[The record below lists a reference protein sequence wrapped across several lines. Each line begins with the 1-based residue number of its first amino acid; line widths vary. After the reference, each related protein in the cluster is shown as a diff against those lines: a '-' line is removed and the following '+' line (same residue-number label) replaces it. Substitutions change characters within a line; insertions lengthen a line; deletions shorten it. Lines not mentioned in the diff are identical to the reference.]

1 MKKNEAVLYTVD
13 LLPKDYVGWVTEI
26 NTNTALDED
35 LIEWFDFDALTSLCS
50 KWEYKNLVL
59 LCENGWKNIS
69 PSLPFCNKL
78 SKELRKKGIKFHIHY
93 SPNPA
98 DIWDGFEYNSKEDFI
113 LRVGWSR
120 KCEIDQLARN
130 KLKTKKL
137 IEHLNVYPTPEY
149 YTTEN
154 NGGFKKNKWYVFKK
168 SNVDRKQ
175 GVEIRKFKTKKA
187 FITHLK
193 DFDYCEDFIDA
204 GTDVDT
210 GLKTEIK
217 SYGIIFKKEFYDLT
231 PNLYCKYWEYED
243 KGNEKLFYK
252 INPTN
257 CIIKDEV
264 ELADD
269 SKKQSFL
276 LEKGDNLKLGGK
288 ITKIDE
294 FDSYINKSCILIN
307 NEYKFTRSTN
317 VVKCGHLSQYTPVRF
332 LEVGDKILRENMEE
346 LEIKQIEEVKGVVRG
361 KMIRTAENVM
371 SINGFFVKAQ
381 SSNNISG
388 LDDLIFSPKVGQVAM
403 SWSDEEQKVVSGIMN
418 KVEDEKMPSRVVE
431 ITFNT
436 GGHIWTAEFL
446 FEKPLKVIYSADPE
460 GLKLRAPKEKFFGWA
475 SYRPDITR
483 DVKHMDAMQLM
494 PGMQCITPKR
504 PDMEVTETLY
514 GDMVA
519 SVVVS
524 MREVVGKRSHWD
536 IYEMKPMDTPNPNY
550 FMNRL
555 HVHNGPSN
563 WPMSG
568 FGGMEDVWGHWDISH
583 SSSFPTPS
591 HTIYDL
597 TSKGNVDGIR
607 QPGTH
612 PVGRQE
618 INNGHHTT
626 TQNTQYEIPM
636 WPRAIVF
643 LKQPGNPYHT
653 NPLGFFGSSSF
664 TIINTWRGSPGPN
677 TYARL
682 NSTRP
687 GYKFEVAFRSPGQ
700 MAWYVPGWRN
710 VDQPPS
716 HPGVPGPGV
725 MDLWPAPDAPSNNPK
740 LPPWPRYNITGVRY
754 MGPAPTTKWHFR
766 HGADGPGIS
775 GFGAAWTE
783 AAPQNTPRTGENRWG
798 VFGNVPGPTSTNE
811 TLNGYFSEMLFIAGA
826 QPTGN
831 MDEFAEGILGYY
843 NKKDPSGS
851 PAEIFWQ
858 YPSDIRLK
866 ENIELVGN
874 SYSGIN
880 IYEFEYKNK
889 SYGDGRYR
897 GVMAQEVPEYTS
909 KDSNGYLMVDYSKLD
924 VRFEKINK

>member
-1 MKKNEAVLYTVD
+1 MENTNTFDKLSYKMMLGSSASALGYYFVDQVRGLKKNEAVLYTVD

-35 LIEWFDFDALTSLCS
+35 LIKWFDFNALTSLCT
-50 KWEYKNLVL
+50 KWKYKNLVL
-59 LCENGWKNIS
+59 LCESKWKAITPS
-69 PSLPFCNKL
+69 PPFIDKLQQELNKVC
-78 SKELRKKGIKFHIHY
+78 IKFSIHY
-93 SPNPA
+93 SSNPA
-98 DIWDGFEYNSKEDFI
+98 DIWDGFEYNSQEDFI

-130 KLKTKKL
+130 KLKSKKL
-137 IEHLNVYPTPEY
+137 FQYLNFYPTPEY
-149 YTTEN
+149 HTIEN
-154 NGGFKKNKWYVFKK
+154 NDGFEKNKWYVFKK
-168 SNVDRKQ
+168 NKVDRKQ

-187 FITHLK
+187 FMTHLK
-193 DFDYCEDFIDA
+193 DFDYCEDFIDV
-204 GTDVDT
+204 GIDVDT

-217 SYGIIFKKEFYDLT
+217 SYGLIFKKGFHDLT

-243 KGNEKLFYK
+243 KGDAKLFYQ

-257 CIIKDEV
+257 CILTDEV

-276 LEKGDNLKLGGK
+276 LERGDNLKLGGK

-294 FDSYINKSCILIN
+294 FDSYINHNYILIN

-346 LEIKQIEEVKGVVRG
+346 LEIKQIEVVKGVVKG

-403 SWSDEEQKVVSGIMN
+403 SWSDEEQKIVSGITS

-446 FEKPLKVIYSADPE
+446 FEKPLKVIYSASPE
-460 GLKLRAPKEKFFGWA
+460 GKKVRAPKEKFFGWA
-475 SYRPDITR
+475 SYRPDLTMEI
-483 DVKHMDAMQLM
+483 KHQEAMQLM

-504 PDMEVTETLY
+504 PDMKMVGALY

-563 WPMSG
+563 WPIPPA
-568 FGGMEDVWGHWDISH
+568 FGSEGDIYGHWDVSH
-583 SSSFPTPS
+583 PASFPSPS
-591 HTIYDL
+591 STIYDL
-597 TSKGNVDGIR
+597 TSRGDIDGVR
-607 QPGTH
+607 QPGSTA
-612 PVGRQE
+612 VARQT
-618 INNGHHTT
+618 INGPAGGYTPT
-626 TQNTQYEIPM
+626 GQNTMYEIPM
-636 WPRAIVF
+636 SPNKGFVF

-653 NPLGFFGSSSF
+653 SGYGFFGSSSF
-664 TIINTWRGSPGPN
+664 TVIMTFRSAGPHPP
-677 TYARL
+677 YARL

-687 GYKFEVAFRSPGQ
+687 GYNFEVALRSPGQ
-700 MAWYVPGWRN
+700 VAWYVPGWRN
-710 VDQPPS
+710 VTPPTLDLIPAPQVS
-716 HPGVPGPGV
+716 HPNPKSASFPSYNILGMRYHGNSSPYRWYFLHGRNAAGTAFGINTIE
-725 MDLWPAPDAPSNNPK
+725 PAPQ
-740 LPPWPRYNITGVRY
+740 T
-754 MGPAPTTKWHFR
+754 
-766 HGADGPGIS
+766 
-775 GFGAAWTE
+775 
-783 AAPQNTPRTGENRWG
+783 QPRTPDDRWG
-798 VFGNVPGPTSTNE
+798 VFGNVPGPTTTNE
-811 TLNGYFSEMLFIAGA
+811 NVNGHFSEMIFFGNA

-831 MDEFAEGILGYY
+831 FNEVAENLLQYY
-843 NKKDPSGS
+843 NTDPGGS
-851 PAEIFWQ
+851 QMPLFWDTAA
-858 YPSDIRLK
+858 S
-866 ENIELVGN
+866 
-874 SYSGIN
+874 
-880 IYEFEYKNK
+880 
-889 SYGDGRYR
+889 
-897 GVMAQEVPEYTS
+897 
-909 KDSNGYLMVDYSKLD
+909 
-924 VRFEKINK
+924 